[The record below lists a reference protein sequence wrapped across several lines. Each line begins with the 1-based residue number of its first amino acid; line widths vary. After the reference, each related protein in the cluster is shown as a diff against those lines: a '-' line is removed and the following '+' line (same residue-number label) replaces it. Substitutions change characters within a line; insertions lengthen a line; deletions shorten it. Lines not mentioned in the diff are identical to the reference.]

1 MMATAKATS
10 SPAVMASF
18 FDVERL
24 RGLVV
29 PEEQVPRFLVLI
41 HASRLYRRRDVEHHD
56 VLIVMGK
63 NGGKIVPADG
73 RRPGFDKCFD
83 LALRGSALTHHGS
96 HSDCLPM
103 CVPRTNV
110 EARIRQPETAFFCR
124 RSRLSRLRQISREI
138 SLLGS
143 SVGSAF
149 RQVVSLS
156 VSALGRGRPAR

>member
-1 MMATAKATS
+1 MRHSPSTVRSPIVNRKGNPPSFAGPLTVSEPHRMMATAKATS

-83 LALRGSALTHHGS
+83 VALR
-96 HSDCLPM
+96 
-103 CVPRTNV
+103 R
-110 EARIRQPETAFFCR
+110 
-124 RSRLSRLRQISREI
+124 
-138 SLLGS
+138 
-143 SVGSAF
+143 
-149 RQVVSLS
+149 
-156 VSALGRGRPAR
+156 